1 MPAFSVSPDVAA
13 GGVLANAR
21 AGSAFEFLS
30 RDSRVI
36 IAMTAEVAYEMTATI
51 QYGSEVQ
58 LEEGVVPV
66 EVAAGQGPHFPDD
79 VIVDEV
85 GAAGDRLVIRLTN
98 AGAAAGHCNIKVRV
112 IPIA

>member
-1 MPAFSVSPDVAA
+1 MPAFSVSPDVGIGA
-13 GGVLANAR
+13 VLANAL

-36 IAMTAEVAYEMTATI
+36 IAMNAETAYEVTATI

-58 LEEGVVPV
+58 LEEGVIPV
-66 EVAAGQGPHFPDD
+66 EPAVGAGPNFPDD

-98 AGAAAGHCNIKVRV
+98 AGAAANHVNIKVRV
-112 IPIA
+112 IPIG